1 LRHFSDAGGSNTALS
16 FRGMDTENNF
26 LESDSLRGTNS
37 KRKIM
42 KENIS
47 TPEYFLRKSPAE
59 RIAIYTIVGR
69 EDLESTLNHR
79 KESDDWRER
88 FSYQLE
94 RWFNRL
100 KWYMK
105 TYKLSKENLAE
116 HNLDYADCVNFY
128 YSHRG

>member
-1 LRHFSDAGGSNTALS
+1 
-16 FRGMDTENNF
+16 
-26 LESDSLRGTNS
+26 
-37 KRKIM
+37 M

-69 EDLESTLNHR
+69 EDLESSLNHR
-79 KESDDWRER
+79 KDSDDWRER

-105 TYKLSKENLAE
+105 TYKLSKENLAA